1 MIGETNGLL
10 VMASCGRAGE
20 DSLERHLYP
29 SCPQQTPPPSFS
41 PMRHS
46 LSGKFTILLS
56 ATLLAGFGVACSSSS
71 GTAQKGNS
79 GGGGRK
85 GGALASGG
93 VNGSAT
99 GGSSGAGASNS
110 GGNATGG
117 NGTTTGSSGIGG
129 YSSGGMSSC
138 TGSGGGTTATCSA
151 PASAVDGV
159 CGLSYGVA
167 ESSAPTSGLCA
178 AGRPSQVSGS
188 GPWIWTCTGVE
199 GGATASCSACV
210 GPTVITASTAGASS
224 WAAAKAKQAPVNELP
239 GEFTTP
245 YAQPLSTLAWEDG
258 IYISRDG
265 LSLYATYIPMD
276 LLKAVLDSVSP
287 TLFYLYR
294 RGPTLAGQVF
304 PTNISPPNPWLH
316 ADVAIAQRSA
326 TSVPFT
332 SWCLSNL
339 HMATG
344 YDLGAFQGDLN
355 TAHTGYDRV
364 VYTDDS
370 LAPGGPKIALL
381 QNVGLSPSPTGMAL
395 PSPLNTAGTE
405 FDNPHIELV
414 GGVLALFFDSQDL
427 QGVTGGKH
435 VFYSTSVDNGVS
447 WSSPTEAT
455 TVNDTTVT
463 KLGGPAQQPHLYNDG
478 SVWWLYFGAANAADF
493 KQAIYRAPQGTPGDW
508 NSWGAPTLVV
518 SAGTTMGVGEP
529 TVTSH
534 GDLSFVAIYQN
545 GSGTAVDTYDADPWY
560 LPHQ

>member
-1 MIGETNGLL
+1 
-10 VMASCGRAGE
+10 
-20 DSLERHLYP
+20 
-29 SCPQQTPPPSFS
+29 
-41 PMRHS
+41 
-46 LSGKFTILLS
+46 
-56 ATLLAGFGVACSSSS
+56 
-71 GTAQKGNS
+71 
-79 GGGGRK
+79 
-85 GGALASGG
+85 
-93 VNGSAT
+93 
-99 GGSSGAGASNS
+99 
-110 GGNATGG
+110 
-117 NGTTTGSSGIGG
+117 
-129 YSSGGMSSC
+129 
-138 TGSGGGTTATCSA
+138 
-151 PASAVDGV
+151 
-159 CGLSYGVA
+159 
-167 ESSAPTSGLCA
+167 
-178 AGRPSQVSGS
+178 
-188 GPWIWTCTGVE
+188 
-199 GGATASCSACV
+199 
-210 GPTVITASTAGASS
+210 
-224 WAAAKAKQAPVNELP
+224 
-239 GEFTTP
+239 
-245 YAQPLSTLAWEDG
+245 
-258 IYISRDG
+258 
-265 LSLYATYIPMD
+265 MD
-276 LLKAVLDSVSP
+276 LLKAVLDGVSP
-287 TLFYLYR
+287 TQFYLYR

-344 YDLGAFQGDLN
+344 YNLGAFQGDLN

-381 QNVGLSPSPTGMAL
+381 QNVGLSPSPPGMAL
-395 PSPLNTAGTE
+395 PSPLNTAGIE

-414 GGVLALFFDSQDL
+414 GGVLVLFFDSQDL

-447 WSSPTEAT
+447 WSSPTQAT
-455 TVNDTTVT
+455 TVNDTTIT

-478 SVWWLYFGAANAADF
+478 SVWWLYFGAANPADF

-508 NSWGAPTLVV
+508 NGWGAPTLVV

-534 GDLSFVAIYQN
+534 GDLSFVVVYQD

>member
-1 MIGETNGLL
+1 VST
-10 VMASCGRAGE
+10 A
-20 DSLERHLYP
+20 D
-29 SCPQQTPPPSFS
+29 TPFKLR
-41 PMRHS
+41 PMRHC
-46 LSGKFTILLS
+46 LSGKFPVLFS
-56 ATLLAGFGVACSSSS
+56 AILLAGLGVACNSPSS
-71 GTAQKGNS
+71 TAQKGNS
-79 GGGGRK
+79 GGGGAGK

-99 GGSSGAGASNS
+99 GGSSGAGGSAS
-110 GGNATGG
+110 GGNVMGG
-117 NGTTTGSSGIGG
+117 NNTTAGSSGMGG
-129 YSSGGMSSC
+129 YSSGGTQSC
-138 TGSGGGTTATCSA
+138 GGTGGGSMATCSA
-151 PASAVDGV
+151 SATTSAVNGV
-159 CGLSYGVA
+159 CGLSYSVA
-167 ESSAPTSGLCA
+167 ISSAPTSGLCA
-178 AGRPSQVSGS
+178 AGTPSPVSGS
-188 GPWIWTCTGVE
+188 GPWIWTCAGVE
-199 GGATASCSACV
+199 GGATASCSACL
-210 GPTVITASTAGASS
+210 GPTVITASTAGASG

-245 YAQPLSTLAWEDG
+245 YPQPLSTLAWEDG

-265 LSLYATYIPMD
+265 LNLYATYIPMD
-276 LLKAVLDSVSP
+276 LLKAVLDGVSP
-287 TLFYLYR
+287 TQFYLYR

-326 TSVPFT
+326 TNVPFT

-381 QNVGLSPSPTGMAL
+381 QNVGLSPSPPGMAL

-414 GGVLALFFDSQDL
+414 GGVLVLFFDSQDL

-447 WSSPTEAT
+447 WSSPTQAT
-455 TVNDTTVT
+455 TVNDTTIT
-463 KLGGPAQQPHLYNDG
+463 NLGGPAQQPHLYSDG
-478 SVWWLYFGAANAADF
+478 SVWWLYFGAANPADF
-493 KQAIYRAPQGTPGDW
+493 KQAIYRAPQGTSGDW

-534 GDLSFVAIYQN
+534 GDLSFVVIYQN